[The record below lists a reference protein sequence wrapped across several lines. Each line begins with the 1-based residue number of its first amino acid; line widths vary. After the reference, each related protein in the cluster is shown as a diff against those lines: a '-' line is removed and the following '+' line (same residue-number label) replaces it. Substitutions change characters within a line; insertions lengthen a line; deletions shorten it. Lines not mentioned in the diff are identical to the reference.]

1 MEVDLLMKKPGFA
14 IMIAAN
20 SKKQGPPVQ
29 GPQDKMKPQQ
39 PQQEKE
45 EMEESP
51 KQEAAE
57 HSMDGKYVP
66 PESVGYHDSTETC
79 SACEYNSEQGCS
91 WLGFEPDPGGHCSL
105 FGEKE
110 SE

>member
-1 MEVDLLMKKPGFA
+1 MPTFGSTSTDKKKPAFA
-14 IMIAAN
+14 VVIAAGQKN
-20 SKKQGPPVQ
+20 PGPPVR
-29 GPQDKMKPQQ
+29 GPR
-39 PQQEKE
+39 EKDDAE
-45 EMEESP
+45 EEEAMESP
-51 KQEAAE
+51 KQEKAE

-79 SACEYNSEQGCS
+79 STCEYNGEQGCS